1 MKELAAEDDNSNVY
15 IGKKRSMNYVMSAMG
30 SLNDGKAAKLLARG
44 RAISRAVDVGELLI
58 RKFAKGTSY
67 GEITISTEKVTN
79 RDGSES
85 NVSAI
90 EIEILPAE
98 E

>member
-1 MKELAAEDDNSNVY
+1 MLVGEDDNSKVY

-30 SLNDGKAAKLLARG
+30 TLNEGKAARLLARG

-58 RKFAKGTSY
+58 RKFAKGTKY
-67 GEITISTEKVTN
+67 GDISITTEKVTN
-79 RDGSES
+79 KDGSES

-90 EIEILPAE
+90 EIEILPSE
-98 E
+98 D